1 MTLFSARVKTIVAC
15 AAAMMIAGT
24 AMAAEKSIIVF
35 DASGSMWAQIDGKTR
50 IEIARETI
58 RTVIGT
64 LPVDKEVGLMAYGHR
79 EKGSCTDIELL
90 VAASAGTGEAI
101 IAATNKI
108 NPKGKTPLSEAVKR
122 AAGELKFTEEKA
134 TVILVTDGLE
144 TCNADPCAL
153 GNELEKAGVDFTA
166 HVVGFGLTEE
176 EGKKVACLAENTGG
190 KYIQASDA
198 GQLADALKTTVVA
211 AAPEPEP
218 EPAPEPAK
226 VEFNVMPKAT
236 LVEGGE
242 SVAKEFG
249 VAWEFYAIA
258 ADGTKGDRIST
269 EYGEYKGMM
278 PSGDYILS
286 VRADMARTEQKITLT
301 DDQLLEPVLNLNAG
315 LVTVTPYASEGA
327 EPDGSAAVEYTF
339 TGDSTTNYGPNKIV
353 LPAGEIT
360 VRVKLGEGE
369 VTEKFTLK
377 AGERL
382 DKKIIVGTGLVVS
395 NAFYVEGEKV
405 DAPGMAIEIYKAK
418 VKLDGTRDRVAS
430 FYGADAKFDLPP
442 GEYVLRSKIEGASGE
457 APFTV
462 KVGERV
468 EPIVI
473 LNAGVVKVTAPGNDA
488 WRFLSGK
495 ESLSGERQ
503 AFDAGYGDAFQTTLN
518 AGDYVIET
526 ELKATG
532 EKKLTPVTVKAGERV
547 ELTIQ

>member
-1 MTLFSARVKTIVAC
+1 MILFPARVRFVVAC
-15 AAAMMIAGT
+15 AVAMWIAGPVL
-24 AMAAEKSIIVF
+24 AAEKSIIVF
-35 DASGSMWAQIDGKTR
+35 DASGSMWAQIDGKAR

-58 RTVIGT
+58 RTVLGT
-64 LPVDKEVGLMAYGHR
+64 LPADKEVGLMAYGHR

-90 VAASAGTGEAI
+90 VPAASGTGDAI

-108 NPKGKTPLSEAVKR
+108 NP
-122 AAGELKFTEEKA
+122 LKFTEEKA

-190 KYIQASDA
+190 TYIQASDA

-218 EPAPEPAK
+218 APAPAPEPAK
-226 VEFNVMPKAT
+226 VEFNVMPKAL

-258 ADGTKGDRIST
+258 ADGTKGDRITT

-278 PSGDYILS
+278 PAGDYILS
-286 VRADMARTEQKITLT
+286 VRADMARAEQKITLT
-301 DDQLLEPVLNLNAG
+301 DDSLLEPVLNLNAG

-353 LPAGEIT
+353 LPAGDIS

-382 DKKIIVGTGLVVS
+382 DKKIIVGTGLVVA
-395 NAFYVEGEKV
+395 NAYYVEGEKV

-418 VKLDGTRDRVAS
+418 VKLDGTREQVAN

-442 GEYVLRSKIEGASGE
+442 GEYVLRSKIEGANGE

-473 LNAGVVKVTAPGNDA
+473 LNAGVVKVNAPGNDG

-495 ESLSGERQ
+495 ESLSGERK
-503 AFDAGYGDAFQTTLN
+503 AFDYGYGEAFQTTLN
-518 AGDYVIET
+518 AGEYMIET
-526 ELKATG
+526 ELKTTG